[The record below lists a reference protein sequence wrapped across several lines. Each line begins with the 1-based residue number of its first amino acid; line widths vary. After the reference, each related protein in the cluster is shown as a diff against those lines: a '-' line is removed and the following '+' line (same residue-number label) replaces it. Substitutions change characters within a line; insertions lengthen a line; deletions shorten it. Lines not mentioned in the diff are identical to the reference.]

1 MSVKLGIDLGTSNVV
16 LARMPVAQRRG
27 EADFQ
32 GDEIIVCEFDD
43 GYLIPSYVLLEE
55 EPVIGKV
62 AKEEWQSGNK
72 HCHSRFKLDIGTN
85 KVYPSGVTP
94 EQLTRMLIAG
104 IKEEFLGG
112 TSTISPIDK
121 IEEVVVSVP
130 HGWDSMRREATMKA
144 VEEAGLSVKALISEP
159 VAAAA
164 YYCRQNKEGAQKVL
178 VCDMGGGTFDISLVE
193 VVANTK
199 ITVID
204 SINNE
209 KAGLWAD
216 AYLVAHFAKEFNE
229 RFGLNIPCEDIESDI
244 LNSHDANI
252 RGWLREAESVKE
264 SLNSRRLKLSSLE
277 IAVRPVLS
285 YEEHTEKIQITYSQL
300 TELLSPLVETSR
312 TTLEKLL
319 RKHSKPDLVVLAGGM
334 GKMLLI
340 QEMVAEAT
348 GRSLDELMDFG
359 VEADR
364 AIARGTALVAYDKI
378 QIQEILLHS
387 IGIAAEA
394 RRKNGKE
401 RLLNHIIV
409 EKCTPIPFE
418 TPFSTHG
425 KYYLTT
431 PRANQEKIDIKVVYG
446 EARNIDECDK
456 IVDVEFK
463 LPYPVEKGTP
473 YDFWVHVDENGIV
486 KVGVQGK
493 GVDGKIVWEGE
504 ILNTVRRK

>member
-16 LARMPVAQRRG
+16 LARMLGTA
-27 EADFQ
+27 FQ

-43 GYLIPSYVLLEE
+43 GYLVPSYVLLEE
-55 EPVIGKV
+55 KEKPVIGKV

-72 HCHSRFKLDIGTN
+72 HCYSRFKLDMGTN
-85 KVYPSGVTP
+85 KVYPSGLTP
-94 EQLTRMLIAG
+94 EQLTRILIAG
-104 IKEEFLGG
+104 IKEELLGNI
-112 TSTISPIDK
+112 TTISPIDE
-121 IEEVVVSVP
+121 IEEVLVSVP

-144 VEEAGLSVKALISEP
+144 VEEAELSVKALISEP

-164 YYCRQNKEGAQKVL
+164 YYCRQNKEGTQKVL

-216 AYLVAHFAKEFNE
+216 AYLVAHFAEVFKA

-244 LNSHDANI
+244 LNSPDANI
-252 RGWLREAESVKE
+252 RGWLKEAELVKE
-264 SLNSRRLKLSSLE
+264 SLNSRRLKLSASE
-277 IAVRPVLS
+277 IAVRPTLS
-285 YEEHTEKIQITYSQL
+285 YEQYTAKIQITYSQL

-319 RKHSKPDLVVLAGGM
+319 RKHPKPDLVVLAGGM
-334 GKMLLI
+334 GKMLLV

-348 GRSLDELMDFG
+348 GHSLDELMDFG

-364 AIARGTALVAYDKI
+364 AIARGAALVAHDKI

-394 RRKNGKE
+394 RRKRGK
-401 RLLNHIIV
+401 LFNHIIV
-409 EKCTPIPFE
+409 EKSTPIPFE
-418 TPFSTHG
+418 APFSTYG

-431 PRANQEKIDIKVVYG
+431 QRANQEKIDIKVVYG

-456 IVDVEFK
+456 IVDIEFI

-504 ILNTVRRK
+504 ILNAVQRK